1 MDIPE
6 ALHYTATHERVRE
19 EPDRLITVG
28 ITDHAQDSLGELV
41 FVELPGVGSQV
52 HPGKACAVVEST
64 KAAADVYPP
73 FAGTIAAIN
82 AALAETPEQV
92 NKDPYGTWLF
102 RLRLAAPP
110 DLSTLLD
117 AAGYRKTI
125 A

>member
-6 ALHYTATHERVRE
+6 ALHYTATHEWVRE

-52 HPGKACAVVEST
+52 RPGKACAVVEST

-73 FAGTIAAIN
+73 FAGTVVAIN

-92 NKDPYGTWLF
+92 NKNPYAAWLF
-102 RLRLAAPP
+102 RLQPAAPP
-110 DLSTLLD
+110 DLSMLLD